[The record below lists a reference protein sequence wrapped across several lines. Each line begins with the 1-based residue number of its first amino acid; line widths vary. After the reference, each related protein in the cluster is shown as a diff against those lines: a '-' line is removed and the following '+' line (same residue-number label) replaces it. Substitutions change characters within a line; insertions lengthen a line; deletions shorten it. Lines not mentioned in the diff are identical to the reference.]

1 MHEMVLR
8 DTLYIKHDDYLNGP
22 VVHEALDDTIMRF
35 HDHRH
40 PHSEWYCG
48 WTWLRYEWSLQG
60 NPLSFIFVL
69 N

>member
-48 WTWLRYEWSLQG
+48 WT
-60 NPLSFIFVL
+60 
-69 N
+69 